1 VEDETRAINSIC
13 LSCAVWIFVGNA
25 LAAPAPKI
33 PPGELAGRQRERFV
47 DPPIARFF
55 QPALRSE
62 PLLTIQPACRP
73 RAARRS
79 KQRSKRIQGC

>member
-1 VEDETRAINSIC
+1 MRAIVSIWLGC
-13 LSCAVWIFVGNA
+13 SILMVADSS

-55 QPALRSE
+55 QPDFRSE
-62 PLLTIQPACRP
+62 PLLTIEPDCRP
-73 RAARRS
+73 RATRKS
-79 KQRSKRIQGC
+79 KQRSKQIQGC